1 MKPFKFFFALSL
13 GIILFLFFAKIV
25 LIALVAAFVMSVIF
39 RVFRKMK
46 HFMQRTLWEEDY
58 EEDYDRSYYNE
69 DTLPNWKEALFTNPA
84 VKGKVYLDNH
94 RTIIVK

>member
-1 MKPFKFFFALSL
+1 MKSFKFFFALSL

-25 LIALVAAFVMSVIF
+25 LIALAAAFVMSLIF
-39 RVFRKMK
+39 GVFRKMR
-46 HFMQRTLWEEDY
+46 HFIQRTLWEEDY
-58 EEDYDRSYYNE
+58 EEDYVIGYYNE

-84 VKGKVYLDNH
+84 VKGKVYLDSH

>member
-1 MKPFKFFFALSL
+1 MKPFKLFFALSL

-25 LIALVAAFVMSVIF
+25 LIALIAAFVMSVIYG
-39 RVFRKMK
+39 VFRKMK
-46 HFMQRTLWEEDY
+46 RFVQRTLWEEDY
-58 EEDYDRSYYNE
+58 EEDDFSHYYKE

-84 VKGKVYLDNH
+84 VRGKVYLDNH